1 LRLCSGSESGSRGKQ
16 QGGGNKCFHGK
27 YILNG
32 KI

>member
-1 LRLCSGSESGSRGKQ
+1 MAGGDEGEQ
-16 QGGGNKCFHGK
+16 QGSGDKCFHGK